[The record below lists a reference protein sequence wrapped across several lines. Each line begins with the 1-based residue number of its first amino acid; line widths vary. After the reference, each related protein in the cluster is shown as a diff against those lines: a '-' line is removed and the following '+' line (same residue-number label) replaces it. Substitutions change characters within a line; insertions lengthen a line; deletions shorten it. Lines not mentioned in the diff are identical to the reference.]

1 MSAASATERSVRYVV
16 DGVAHFGLARGDHYA
31 RLSAAPWDGGRPTG
45 ARDDTAAPLLAP
57 CAPSKI
63 VCIGLNYLAHV
74 KESLSVARLA
84 PAGAGGA
91 GPEPPSEPMF
101 FFKPPSAVLA
111 PGAPIVKPRGLV
123 RLDPEGEM
131 ALVIGRRARAVREAE
146 ALAYVAG
153 VTAFNDVSARDWQ
166 KQDSQWSRAKGS
178 DTFAPF
184 GPSVALGLDPRDLS
198 LELSVNGERRQG
210 ARTSEMHFGPA
221 FLVHWVSRFVT
232 LEPGD
237 VIATGTPSG
246 IAPIEPGDEVRV
258 TVEGVGTLA
267 NRVVAESA

>member
-1 MSAASATERSVRYVV
+1 M
-16 DGVAHFGLARGDHYA
+16 
-31 RLSAAPWDGGRPTG
+31 TG
-45 ARDDTAAPLLAP
+45 ERDDPASPRLAP
-57 CAPSKI
+57 CVPSKI

-74 KESLSVARLA
+74 KESLTVARTA
-84 PAGAGGA
+84 ATGAGGQA
-91 GPEPPSEPMF
+91 PAPPAEPMF

-111 PGAPIVKPRGLV
+111 PGAPIVKPRGLS

-131 ALVIGRRARAVREAE
+131 ALVIGRRARRVSEAD
-146 ALAYVAG
+146 ALAHVAG

-166 KQDSQWSRAKGS
+166 QQDSQWSRAKGS

-184 GPSVALGLDPRDLS
+184 GPCVALGLDPRDLA
-198 LELSVNGERRQG
+198 LELSVNGTPRQR

-221 FLVHWVSRFVT
+221 LLVSWVSRFVT

-267 NRVVAESA
+267 HPVVAEPQ